1 MGYVHDGSVSLY
13 IPPTAM
19 MPIIGT
25 WTEVAGQVAG
35 TICKH
40 KAAAAETSVVYIP
53 IPLLSHSGVD
63 AGGLPVK
70 GSQIKSIEVD
80 YEIQVAACTSVTA
93 ALTKIKR
100 GADGAV
106 AAVSTIA
113 STQDLAAATD
123 AADVDQHK
131 LISTVTTPVYVEND
145 EELVHTLTIV
155 AALNSTVDILGAVAN
170 IGLKL

>member
-53 IPLLSHSGVD
+53 IPLLSHSG
-63 AGGLPVK
+63 GLPVK

-80 YEIQVAACTSVTA
+80 YEIQAAACTSVTA

>member
-1 MGYVHDGSVSLY
+1 
-13 IPPTAM
+13 
-19 MPIIGT
+19 
-25 WTEVAGQVAG
+25 
-35 TICKH
+35 
-40 KAAAAETSVVYIP
+40 
-53 IPLLSHSGVD
+53 
-63 AGGLPVK
+63 
-70 GSQIKSIEVD
+70 
-80 YEIQVAACTSVTA
+80 VAACTSVTA

>member
-19 MPIIGT
+19 MPIAGA

-53 IPLLSHSGVD
+53 IPLLSHSG
-63 AGGLPVK
+63 GLPVK

-80 YEIQVAACTSVTA
+80 YEIQAAACTSVTA

>member
-1 MGYVHDGSVSLY
+1 MGYVDDGSVNLY

-19 MPIIGT
+19 MPITGT

-40 KAAAAETSVVYIP
+40 QAATAETSVGYIP
-53 IPLLSHSGVD
+53 IPLLSSSSVD

-93 ALTKIKR
+93 ALKKIKR

-106 AAVSTIA
+106 AVVSTIPA
-113 STQDLAAATD
+113 TQDLTATTNAAT
-123 AADVDQHK
+123 VNQHK
-131 LISTVTTPVYVEND
+131 LTLTVTNPVYVEND
-145 EELVHTLTIV
+145 EELVETVTIV
-155 AALNSTVDILGAVAN
+155 TPATSTVNVLGAVAN